1 MATRRATYEYS
12 YVTRGQAGAGCQAQD
27 GRELLGL
34 SYESAEG
41 AQGVDVPRFVEDA
54 AKIGQPVRSVRHWPR
69 RPIPGPI
76 PGRGLIFAAN
86 CTIQCNDW
94 PFGASHGQ
102 VSDGGSIELSMPRRF
117 GKMMS
122 KPTLRV
128 ALVDVDREHESVLRQ
143 ACLAAGYSPVFKTLR
158 DASSGGLEQWADL
171 VLVESDLGFRA
182 LHAAEE
188 ARRAGSSAVG
198 VLVNW
203 WSDLERDARQSADFV
218 LHVPLTS
225 SEIRDVLTFTV
236 PDRTNAAPASV
247 IPRAAAVAQA
257 RAAPAR
263 PVPAVGF
270 R

>member
-1 MATRRATYEYS
+1 
-12 YVTRGQAGAGCQAQD
+12 
-27 GRELLGL
+27 
-34 SYESAEG
+34 
-41 AQGVDVPRFVEDA
+41 
-54 AKIGQPVRSVRHWPR
+54 
-69 RPIPGPI
+69 
-76 PGRGLIFAAN
+76 
-86 CTIQCNDW
+86 
-94 PFGASHGQ
+94 
-102 VSDGGSIELSMPRRF
+102 
-117 GKMMS
+117 MMS

-158 DASSGGLEQWADL
+158 DGSSGGLGRWADL

-203 WSDLERDARQSADFV
+203 WSDLEWDARQTADFV

-225 SEIRDVLTFTV
+225 SEIRDVLTSTI
-236 PDRTNAAPASV
+236 PERANATPASV
-247 IPRAAAVAQA
+247 IPQAVAVA
-257 RAAPAR
+257 PAKAAPAH
-263 PVPAVGF
+263 PVPAIGF